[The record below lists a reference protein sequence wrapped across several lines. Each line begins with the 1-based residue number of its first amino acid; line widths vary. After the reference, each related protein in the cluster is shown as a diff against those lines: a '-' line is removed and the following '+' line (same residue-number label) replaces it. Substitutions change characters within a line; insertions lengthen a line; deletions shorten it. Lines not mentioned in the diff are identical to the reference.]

1 MVGTI
6 EASSKK
12 SFKRDRLQ
20 PLYMPLQRLKL
31 RSDSS
36 PRRSVCSKKQHKK
49 PIIQHAKNFLAKMLL
64 NKKFFDFN
72 KIYGHYKKHFDIEF
86 FESFKRVR
94 QFFIKYNFR
103 PKSKRW
109 GKLYDLRFS
118 LCRGLQRGRRRP
130 LLKGFLEETSM
141 VPTIV
146 QNSTSASVYG
156 LQPQLCNVSWYPYV
170 GVAFLLNK

>member
-1 MVGTI
+1 
-6 EASSKK
+6 
-12 SFKRDRLQ
+12 
-20 PLYMPLQRLKL
+20 
-31 RSDSS
+31 
-36 PRRSVCSKKQHKK
+36 
-49 PIIQHAKNFLAKMLL
+49 MLL

-118 LCRGLQRGRRRP
+118 LCRGLLRGQRRP
-130 LLKGFLEETSM
+130 LLNDFLEETSM

-146 QNSTSASVYG
+146 LNSTSASVYS
-156 LQPQLCNVSWYPYV
+156 LQPQLCNVLWYPYV
-170 GVAFLLNK
+170 HFAAGAGATFLPNSGTMGEKIYLSILGTNRKNITQAF

>member
-12 SFKRDRLQ
+12 PFKRDRLQ
-20 PLYMPLQRLKL
+20 PLYMPLQRLKP

-49 PIIQHAKNFLAKMLL
+49 PIILHAKNILAKTLL
-64 NKKFFDFN
+64 SKKFFDFN
-72 KIYGHYKKHFDIEF
+72 KIYGHNKKHFDIEF

-118 LCRGLQRGRRRP
+118 LCRGLQRGRRWP
-130 LLKGFLEETSM
+130 LLNGYLEETSKI
-141 VPTIV
+141 PTIV
-146 QNSTSASVYG
+146 LKLTSASVYG
-156 LQPQLCNVSWYPYV
+156 LHAIVCK
-170 GVAFLLNK
+170 AA